1 MSPTPHTRSIVLLL
15 AAYPRRAD
23 ATRAA
28 RELVANGLL
37 ACATVASGAKAFYR
51 WEGRFHEEAS
61 VILWGKTSSRRA
73 ASAMKALHSLHPDRV
88 PEILMFRAGAL
99 PAYAAWVASAT
110 KGKPR

>member
-1 MSPTPHTRSIVLLL
+1 MSPTPRTKSIVLLL

-28 RELVANGLL
+28 RELVAKGVL

-51 WEGRFHEEAS
+51 WEGRFHEESS

-73 ASAMKALHSLHPDRV
+73 ASAMKALRALHPDRV
-88 PEILMFRAGAL
+88 PEILVLRPGAL
-99 PAYAAWVASAT
+99 PAYAAWVASTT